1 MDITQNI
8 TTFNQG
14 LATAT
19 VLNLSYGEIVTFE
32 LKYPRYI
39 HSEFMTHRMFSRNA
53 QSSRAT
59 PIDILQQDV
68 LDDPVVPLEL
78 YKNCKGMAGKE
89 EVDPE
94 TYDYFTTLWLDALY
108 AVSDVVD
115 LMKEE
120 GIHKQHINRLLEPFS
135 YIKVICTTTMEA
147 LEHFFYLRIQ
157 PDAQPEIRDLAYAM
171 EQAVARHIESYGLV
185 KRPYHI
191 PYVDHPDSAR
201 TEDIIK
207 AYLLSAARCAR
218 VSYLKFDGKTPSEQ
232 DDLRLAQQLLENGH
246 MSPFEHQA
254 CRVDDYEEPLEYYA
268 NLQGWQSFRYMLETY
283 DAYYDL
289 CVEILEKNLQPS

>member
-1 MDITQNI
+1 
-8 TTFNQG
+8 
-14 LATAT
+14 
-19 VLNLSYGEIVTFE
+19 
-32 LKYPRYI
+32 
-39 HSEFMTHRMFSRNA
+39 MFSRNA

-68 LDDPVVPLEL
+68 LDDPVVPLEV

-89 EVDPE
+89 QVDPE
-94 TYDYFTTLWLDALY
+94 NYDYFVTLWLDALY
-108 AVSDVVD
+108 QVSDVVD
-115 LMKEE
+115 AMKDT

-171 EQAVARHIESYGLV
+171 EQAVSRHIETYGLI
-185 KRPYHI
+185 KSAYHI
-191 PYVDHPDSAR
+191 PYVDKPASDS
-201 TEDIIK
+201 TEDVILAMLK
-207 AYLLSAARCAR
+207 SAARCAR
-218 VSYLKFDGKTPSEQ
+218 VSYLKFDGKIPSEQ
-232 DDLRLAQQLLENGH
+232 DDLKLALQLLENGH

-254 CRVDDYEEPLEYYA
+254 CRVDDCEEPLEYYA